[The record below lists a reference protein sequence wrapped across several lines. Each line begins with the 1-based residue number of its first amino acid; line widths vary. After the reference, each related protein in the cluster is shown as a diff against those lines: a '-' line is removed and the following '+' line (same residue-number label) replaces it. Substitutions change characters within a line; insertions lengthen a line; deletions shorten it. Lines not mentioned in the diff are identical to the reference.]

1 MKERNQSYPLTRPE
15 AALPN
20 LVTLFRCVR
29 LQLPSSTDMLTTYYP
44 GWVDVEIVIKEVKM
58 VLAC

>member
-1 MKERNQSYPLTRPE
+1 MVERNQSDLLTRAE
-15 AALPN
+15 AALSN
-20 LVTLFRCVR
+20 LVTLFRCVG
-29 LQLPSSTDMLTTYYP
+29 LQLPSSTGMLTTYYP